1 MDNRPASRELESTP
15 ISGALMLIALF
26 LFIAGWIGFLVVG
39 AHSGFPKPLIALGT
53 IAGVFT
59 LILWLIGFFIVEPN
73 QSRVLILFGSYRG
86 SVRKNGFYWTNPF
99 MKKVKLSLRANN
111 IASETIKVNDLAGN
125 PIEIATVVVFR
136 VRETAQAM
144 FDVED
149 YRDYVDV
156 QIESAVRQLAKS
168 HPYDENSGYSEIPS
182 LRGDTSA
189 VTEELQAEL
198 QARLD
203 RAGIEVLEARVT
215 HLAYAQEI
223 ASAMLQRQ
231 QADAIVAA
239 REKIV
244 DGAVGMVE
252 HALAD
257 LSKRGIVELDDERRA
272 TMVGNLLVVLCSHTP
287 VSPVV
292 NTGSLYN

>member
-1 MDNRPASRELESTP
+1 MNNQSASREHSARSKP
-15 ISGALMLIALF
+15 GGAMLVGLLVFIAAIITLIVILANSRINGGFIALS
-26 LFIAGWIGFLVVG
+26 LITGLVG
-39 AHSGFPKPLIALGT
+39 AI
-53 IAGVFT
+53 V
-59 LILWLIGFFIVEPN
+59 WLAGFFIVEPN
-73 QSRVLILFGSYRG
+73 QARVLVLFGRYRG
-86 SVRKNGFYWTNPF
+86 SVRMNGFYWTNPF
-99 MKKVKLSLRANN
+99 TKKIKLSLKADNL
-111 IASETIKVNDLAGN
+111 ASDMIKVNDLAGN

-136 VRETAQAM
+136 VRETAQAT

-156 QIESAVRQLAKS
+156 QVESAVRQLAKS
-168 HPYDENSGYSEIPS
+168 HPYDENSGFGDVPT
-182 LRGDTSA
+182 LRGDTEQ
-189 VTEELQAEL
+189 VTVELQDEL

-244 DGAVGMVE
+244 NGAVGMVE
-252 HALAD
+252 HALSD
-257 LSKRGIVELDDERRA
+257 LSKRKIVELDDAQRA
-272 TMVGNLLVVLCSHTP
+272 AMVGNLLVVLCSHSP
-287 VSPVV
+287 ASPVV
-292 NTGSLYN
+292 NTGSPTG

>member
-1 MDNRPASRELESTP
+1 MLCGLLGFVVAAILLLVALANSRGNE
-15 ISGALMLIALF
+15 GLIALTVISGI
-26 LFIAGWIGFLVVG
+26 FI
-39 AHSGFPKPLIALGT
+39 S
-53 IAGVFT
+53 
-59 LILWLIGFFIVEPN
+59 ILWLVGFFVVEPN
-73 QSRVLILFGSYRG
+73 QARVLVLFGSYQG

-99 MKKVKLSLRANN
+99 TKKIKLSLKANN
-111 IASETIKVNDLAGN
+111 LASETIKVNDLAGN

-136 VRETAQAM
+136 VRETAQAT

-156 QIESAVRQLAKS
+156 QVESAVRQLAKS
-168 HPYDENSGYSEIPS
+168 HPYDENSGFGDIPT
-182 LRGDTSA
+182 LRGDTDQ
-189 VTEELQAEL
+189 VTQELQDEL

-244 DGAVGMVE
+244 NGAVGMVE
-252 HALAD
+252 HALRD
-257 LSKRGIVELDDERRA
+257 LSSRKIVELDDAQRA
-272 TMVGNLLVVLCSHTP
+272 AMVGNLLVVLCSHSPATP
-287 VSPVV
+287 VVSA
-292 NTGSLYN
+292 NSTGA